1 MKAKRIL
8 RDWLKVLA
16 LLLSE
21 AVVLALVIFILIY
34 LNVKIP
40 LAAMVALA
48 VVIVAFLF
56 IIHIKVIPV
65 FHRNRISG
73 HEGMLGLQGKVL
85 QSLTP
90 VGLVGVKGERWQA
103 EAIGGHIE
111 TGMTIEVV
119 GLEGLKLKVRLVEA

>member
-8 RDWLKVLA
+8 RDWLKVLT

-21 AVVLALVIFILIY
+21 AVVLALVIFLLIY
-34 LNVKIP
+34 LDVKIP

-48 VVIVAFLF
+48 VVIVAFLI

-73 HEGMLGLQGKVL
+73 HEGMLGMQGKVL

-90 VGLVGVKGERWQA
+90 VGLVSVRGERWKA
-103 EAIGGHIE
+103 EAIDGHIE

>member
-1 MKAKRIL
+1 MKAKRNL
-8 RDWLKVLA
+8 RDWIKVM
-16 LLLSE
+16 LLLLNE
-21 AVVLALVIFILIY
+21 AVVLAIVIFLLNY
-34 LNVKIP
+34 LDVKIP

-90 VGLVGVKGERWQA
+90 VGLVGIKGERWKA

>member
-1 MKAKRIL
+1 MKVKRIL

-21 AVVLALVIFILIY
+21 AVVLALVIFLLIY
-34 LNVKIP
+34 LDVKIP
-40 LAAMVALA
+40 LAAMVTLA

-56 IIHIKVIPV
+56 VIHIKVIPV

-90 VGLVGVKGERWQA
+90 VGLVRVRGERWKA

>member
-21 AVVLALVIFILIY
+21 AVVLALVIFLLIY
-34 LNVKIP
+34 LDVKIP
-40 LAAMVALA
+40 LAAMVTLA
-48 VVIVAFLF
+48 VVIAAFLI
-56 IIHIKVIPV
+56 IIHIKVIPSFRWKRV
-65 FHRNRISG
+65 SG
-73 HEGMLGLQGKVL
+73 HEGMLGLRGEVL

-90 VGLVGVKGERWQA
+90 VGLVRVKGESWKA
-103 EAIGGHIE
+103 EAIGGNIE

-119 GLEGLKLKVRLVEA
+119 GLEGLKLKVRLADA